1 PTTNPTS
8 LISPLVL
15 FLAAT
20 SSSFSS
26 SLFKPLPWRTE
37 LEYFRVCFSFF
48 FFSSEFVRKMD
59 VHVTGSC
66 LHQYSLPP
74 PPFEAVEAPP
84 PQKEGTEQELDSLV
98 TSLGGCRDGE
108 KGLESDVQEDDGA
121 EMEVAATVS
130 EKKEEEKEEEE
141 GGRERLKRHRREM
154 AGRVWIPEI
163 WGQEEL
169 LKDWIDCSAFDACLF
184 PTGIGSARAAL
195 VEERRRANNG
205 GLTLENRC

>member
-1 PTTNPTS
+1 
-8 LISPLVL
+8 
-15 FLAAT
+15 
-20 SSSFSS
+20 
-26 SLFKPLPWRTE
+26 
-37 LEYFRVCFSFF
+37 
-48 FFSSEFVRKMD
+48 MD

-66 LHQYSLPP
+66 LHQYSPPP
-74 PPFEAVEAPP
+74 PPFEAVKAPP
-84 PQKEGTEQELDSLV
+84 PQKEGTEQELHSLV
-98 TSLGGCRDGE
+98 TSLDGRRDDGE
-108 KGLESDVQEDDGA
+108 KGSESDVQENDGA
-121 EMEVAATVS
+121 TMEVAATVS
-130 EKKEEEKEEEE
+130 EKKEEEEEEEE

-154 AGRVWIPEI
+154 AGRVWIPDI